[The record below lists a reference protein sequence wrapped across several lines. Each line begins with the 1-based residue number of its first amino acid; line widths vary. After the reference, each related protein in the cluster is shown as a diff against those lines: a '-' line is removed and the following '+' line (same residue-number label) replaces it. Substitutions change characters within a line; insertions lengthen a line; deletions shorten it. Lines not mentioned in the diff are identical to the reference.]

1 MLPRNSQVPRRSSF
15 LLSEKSSRHDS
26 LTRRHSS
33 DPPDHMEERAL
44 RKLYSQHQV
53 SHTPSNQSIT
63 WPPEHSLQ
71 RHDRANHCNDDGQR
85 RQSSTKS
92 VSPIRSDP
100 IESYESSPFSSSCR
114 EAGFV
119 VTSKDKKKH
128 THRIPRVRQMSPHP
142 VDMMKGSAVA
152 AADVTELQQKDRRIV
167 GSPAPHFTLN
177 GALGS
182 SESAEELRR
191 LIESME
197 TEFRRLRQSKLQAEA
212 KAAKLVTEL
221 NIQQQM
227 TEKRF
232 ESLYME
238 NEQLKSALSV
248 SLTKLACV
256 MEKLNQSAAF
266 TAGVIPKKSSKS
278 HATER
283 VHKKSVDESA

>member
-1 MLPRNSQVPRRSSF
+1 MP
-15 LLSEKSSRHDS
+15 SEKSSRHDS

-44 RKLYSQHQV
+44 RKLYSQQHQV

-71 RHDRANHCNDDGQR
+71 RHDRAKHCNDDGQR

-100 IESYESSPFSSSCR
+100 IESYEPSPFSSSCR
-114 EAGFV
+114 ETGFV
-119 VTSKDKKKH
+119 VTSKDKKN
-128 THRIPRVRQMSPHP
+128 RIPRVRQMSPHP

-167 GSPAPHFTLN
+167 GSPAPHFTLD

-212 KAAKLVTEL
+212 KAAKLATEL

-227 TEKRF
+227 MEKRF

-248 SLTKLACV
+248 SLTELACV

-283 VHKKSVDESA
+283 VRKKSVDESAKSTK

>member
-1 MLPRNSQVPRRSSF
+1 MP
-15 LLSEKSSRHDS
+15 SEKSSPHDS

-53 SHTPSNQSIT
+53 TPTPSNQSIT
-63 WPPEHSLQ
+63 WPPENSLQ
-71 RHDRANHCNDDGQR
+71 RHDRANHCNDGQR
-85 RQSSTKS
+85 RQSSTNTD
-92 VSPIRSDP
+92 SPIRSDP
-100 IESYESSPFSSSCR
+100 IESYESLSFSASCR

-119 VTSKDKKKH
+119 VTSKDKKKNAH
-128 THRIPRVRQMSPHP
+128 HISRVRQMSPHP
-142 VDMMKGSAVA
+142 VDIMKGSAVA
-152 AADVTELQQKDRRIV
+152 AADVTELQQKYRRIV
-167 GSPAPHFTLN
+167 GSPAPNFTLD

-191 LIESME
+191 LIEAME
-197 TEFRRLRQSKLQAEA
+197 TEFLTLRQSKLQAEA
-212 KAAKLVTEL
+212 KAAKIVTDL

-227 TEKRF
+227 MEKRF
-232 ESLYME
+232 ESLCME
-238 NEQLKSALSV
+238 NVQLKSALSV
-248 SLTKLACV
+248 SQTKLACV

-266 TAGVIPKKSSKS
+266 TAGVILMKRSKS